1 MKKHLLSFMV
11 MVLAIAISAFTT
23 IGTKHNQANKP
34 TTTYDWY
41 TVDYS
46 SNPNG
51 EVPSGA
57 TKVFDDYT
65 KADAQAE
72 DGCTNTVQKHC
83 LRGFITTPAFPT
95 TSYDESTPRPN

>member
-1 MKKHLLSFMV
+1 MAI
-11 MVLAIAISAFTT
+11 VLALGLSAFTT
-23 IGTKHNQANKP
+23 IAAKHRSGNKP

-41 TVDYS
+41 AVDYS

-65 KADAQAE
+65 QAEAQAD
-72 DGCTNTVQKHC
+72 DGCTNTFQKHC
-83 LRGFITTPAFPT
+83 LRGFITVPAFPT
-95 TSYDESTPRPN
+95 TAYDASTPKPN